1 MRIVIT
7 SLVLGVIVVLGAGCG
22 TVNMPHGGVYPGI
35 VYGEGTYPSMKD
47 SYTRFEFGADDF
59 EVLGTV
65 TGGGESFNLLFLFS
79 QGDNGYQQLLRNA
92 KQKYPDMDALINFYW
107 DTKYFNIGWPWP
119 PLPLYQRAQ
128 SEVTATAIRF
138 KNK

>member
-7 SLVLGVIVVLGAGCG
+7 CLVLGIVVVFSAGCG
-22 TVNMPHGGVYPGI
+22 TINMPHGGVQPGAI
-35 VYGEGTYPSMKD
+35 YGDGTYPSMKD
-47 SYTRFEFGADDF
+47 SYTKFEFGAEDL

-65 TGGGESFNLLFLFS
+65 TGGGESSNVLLLFS

-107 DTKYFNIGWPWP
+107 DTKYFNVGWPYP
-119 PLPLYQRAQ
+119 PIPLYQRAR
-128 SEVTATAIRF
+128 SEVTATAVKF
-138 KNK
+138 KKK